1 MLAQNDF
8 LELALARPG
17 SEIHKNRIRRLI
29 KHRMA
34 NPAKG
39 QHHKHHIA
47 PTSWH
52 PEQSKNKKNIVCL
65 THREHFVVHK
75 MMHRAFP
82 EDISMSRAYH
92 LMSAFGVG
100 SCKGTTRFASSRQYD
115 ESRKW
120 VSIQMTENNPMKR
133 DHVKKKKATW
143 ERANYDNK
151 PVDAGNNY
159 RKNNPMRD
167 PEKIRKMVESR
178 RKNGSYSRKTAAHL
192 ISNSGKAKTRMKKN
206 NPMRDPEVAKKSGAA
221 SARTR
226 SSYEYWT
233 AKILIPKFTGDL
245 ERLKADI
252 MRGRVL
258 KYIMETHSL
267 KRDFAVSCIKRIKE
281 NENATSCPPS
291 RP

>member
-1 MLAQNDF
+1 MT
-8 LELALARPG
+8 
-17 SEIHKNRIRRLI
+17 
-29 KHRMA
+29 

-52 PEQSKNKKNIVCL
+52 PEHSKNKKNIVRL

-82 EDISMSRAYH
+82 KDISMSRAYH

-100 SCKGTTRFASSRQYD
+100 SCKGTARFASSRQYD

-120 VSIQMTENNPMKR
+120 VSIQMTENNPMKCA
-133 DHVKKKKATW
+133 HVKKKKAAW

-151 PVDAGNNY
+151 PDNAGNNY

-233 AKILIPKFTGDL
+233 AKILIPKFLGDL
-245 ERLKADI
+245 EQLKADVA
-252 MRGRVL
+252 RGCDL

-281 NENATSCPPS
+281 NENATSRPPS